1 MALKRQ
7 SVMSGDIVRTADP
20 AALRRSWLLA
30 IIILQTYPDR
40 KGLVRSARVQTKASI
55 LDRPVTKHCL
65 LQEVSAGG

>member
-1 MALKRQ
+1 MPLKKQ
-7 SVMSGDIVRTADP
+7 SVMPGDFVRTADP

-30 IIILQTYPDR
+30 RVLQTYPDR